1 MLKFHERLVK
11 TSGLP
16 PTRLMAERDRLIGKN
31 LSSKFEQIAGVR
43 AEFGPNPHTG
53 PLPDARTVPD
63 IGTSSPSVAPPL
75 MPGQIGVQPLTP
87 PASTGWSDVI
97 PTMGST
103 SSHLDYQL
111 GVLADL

>member
-31 LSSKFEQIAGVR
+31 LSGKFEQIAGVR

-63 IGTSSPSVAPPL
+63 IGTSSPSVPPPL
-75 MPGQIGVQPLTP
+75 MPGQIGVQPLAP

-97 PTMGST
+97 PMMGST

>member
-1 MLKFHERLVK
+1 MLKFLERLVK

-31 LSSKFEQIAGVR
+31 LSGKFEQIAGVR

-63 IGTSSPSVAPPL
+63 IGTSSPSVPPPL
-75 MPGQIGVQPLTP
+75 MPGQIGVQPLAP
-87 PASTGWSDVI
+87 QDGLMS
-97 PTMGST
+97 
-103 SSHLDYQL
+103 YQ
-111 GVLADL
+111 

>member
-16 PTRLMAERDRLIGKN
+16 PTRLMAERDRLKGKN
-31 LSSKFEQIAGVR
+31 LSGKFEQIAGVR

-103 SSHLDYQL
+103 SSHLDYKL